1 MEYPCLKRRRNMSI
15 ETLYDSD
22 HDHDSNINDITN
34 IIDDISNLNIKNNN
48 EQHLE
53 LLAKINSLEKKV
65 DELSKVNIKIDTM
78 QKSIDKILSE
88 KDYVI
93 EHLQDEIATLKDDI
107 RESKSRGNESISS
120 KKVND
125 YFC

>member
-1 MEYPCLKRRRNMSI
+1 MEYPCFKRKRNLST

-22 HDHDSNINDITN
+22 HDSNINDISN

-78 QKSIDKILSE
+78 QKSINKILSE

-107 RESKSRGNESISS
+107 RESKSYGNESISS